1 MILRTAV
8 TKVDQSSW
16 LVLVL
21 AAPFLLFPTPLTTP
35 VLLVVPALWLV
46 SKMAKNEIFPHTP
59 VNGALLL
66 MYLMVLVSLFA
77 SYDWEQSLPKIS
89 GMVLGIGVF
98 SVVVQLGRAAK
109 GWWLCWAAFMAAGVL
124 ISALGLIGTQWPAQ
138 IKFFSSPKVFAPGF
152 LSGLLGSIGGF
163 HPNEVAGALLW
174 SFPALLVLAITA
186 WRSLR
191 LGAARFGRLTAG
203 LLASA
208 LSVLAI
214 VAFLVLLLTQS
225 RSAYVALVGMAA
237 FLVWVILSKPWRWF
251 FAAAGTAGICLAG
264 WLVSQT
270 NWLVTAR
277 PLQENTIAVPGTLNL
292 RMEVWSRAVSAIRD
306 FSWTGMGM
314 NLFRTTSES
323 MYPLFLIDPSRDI
336 AHAHNEFLQAA
347 LDLGIAGLVAFLALN
362 LAAVIMLR
370 RLWLRLPA
378 VAQFLHPLQDA
389 PLISRAVVLG
399 LAGGLISHMIYGMAD
414 AVGLG
419 AKPGVLFWL
428 LIALVTALYIR
439 VSLPN
444 IPVQDQR
451 V

>member
-1 MILRTAV
+1 
-8 TKVDQSSW
+8 
-16 LVLVL
+16 
-21 AAPFLLFPTPLTTP
+21 
-35 VLLVVPALWLV
+35 
-46 SKMAKNEIFPHTP
+46 MA
-59 VNGALLL
+59 
-66 MYLMVLVSLFA
+66 MV
-77 SYDWEQSLPKIS
+77 
-89 GMVLGIGVF
+89 
-98 SVVVQLGRAAK
+98 
-109 GWWLCWAAFMAAGVL
+109 
-124 ISALGLIGTQWPAQ
+124 
-138 IKFFSSPKVFAPGF
+138 
-152 LSGLLGSIGGF
+152 
-163 HPNEVAGALLW
+163 
-174 SFPALLVLAITA
+174 
-186 WRSLR
+186 
-191 LGAARFGRLTAG
+191 
-203 LLASA
+203 
-208 LSVLAI
+208 
-214 VAFLVLLLTQS
+214 
-225 RSAYVALVGMAA
+225 
-237 FLVWVILSKPWRWF
+237 